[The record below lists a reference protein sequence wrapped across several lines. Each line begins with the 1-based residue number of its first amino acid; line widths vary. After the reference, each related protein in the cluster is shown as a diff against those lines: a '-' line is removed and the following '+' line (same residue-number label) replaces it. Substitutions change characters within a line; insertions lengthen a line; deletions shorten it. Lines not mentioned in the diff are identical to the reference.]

1 MDINTREF
9 KNGVLTAAARKA
21 VKEPDNIQNWII
33 CDGDVDPKWIEAL
46 NSVLDDNHLLTLP
59 TGERISFGD
68 NVNFIFETHDLKFA
82 SPATVSRMGMIY
94 LNDDDVNISSLV
106 SKWKRDNSY
115 ADDDN
120 LSKFLAEFFE
130 PVLELL
136 KKNEDDQ
143 CVKTTQM
150 GMIMNLLSQVKGSNE
165 KKQFSVRLMRGLIS
179 NFPSEKRDDLIVA
192 L

>member
-1 MDINTREF
+1 MGPSGSGKTTIWSILKTALKKLGTTVKTYIMNPKAISRPQLLGFMDINTREF

-143 CVKTTQM
+143 CVRTT
-150 GMIMNLLSQVKGSNE
+150 
-165 KKQFSVRLMRGLIS
+165 
-179 NFPSEKRDDLIVA
+179 
-192 L
+192 